1 MALNDIIGLQEA
13 VRELE
18 HEVFAVLLSDEPG
31 LFKEDATDDELTITV
46 TILWEPPEVCFIL
59 PGILE
64 TDSPNVRMCL
74 WI

>member
-13 VRELE
+13 VHELE